1 MSKPKS
7 HHFVPQMLLRWFAVP
22 EDPER
27 IWQLRVDDKSEPVR
41 RAISKTA
48 VVTHYYTHYRDRP
61 RKEDDLFWE
70 VILSE
75 LEGRAA
81 ESLRQLEADPEHI
94 RGPAQALVLLQLL
107 RTPLGQ
113 AQIAKQ
119 AEAER
124 RRAFGAADDNVWM
137 RWVLERTHRV
147 PTLGEWIGLREAA
160 RAARAGVD
168 HPLLEADATAILDEM
183 MTVLTRSGFGERLRD
198 GDWNLLH
205 AEPDRF
211 VIGDEPV
218 TYSGQ
223 AEPARP
229 IWAQSELPEQLTMP
243 ISPTR
248 AIEVRRAPRPPG
260 SLREKDIAE
269 INLRAAGWAT
279 RFIYG
284 PDPDYLAR
292 VRALWLSRGE
302 RTPPPIDAGRRRR
315 R

>member
-7 HHFVPQMLLRWFAVP
+7 HHFVPQMLLRWFATP
-22 EDPER
+22 GDPER
-27 IWQLRVDDKSEPVR
+27 IWQLRLGDKSAPVR
-41 RAISKTA
+41 RAISSTA

-61 RKEDDLFWE
+61 RKEDNLFWE
-70 VILSE
+70 E
-75 LEGRAA
+75 LLAEWEGKAA

-113 AQIAKQ
+113 AQVAAQ
-119 AEAER
+119 AEADR
-124 RRAFGAADDNVWM
+124 RCVFGAADDNVWM
-137 RWVLERTHRV
+137 RWVVERTRRV
-147 PTLGEWIGLREAA
+147 PTLGEWNGMRDAAAAA
-160 RAARAGVD
+160 RDGRS
-168 HPLLEADATAILDEM
+168 HPLLEADATATLDEM
-183 MTVLTRSGFGERLRD
+183 MTVLTRSSFGERLRD

-205 AEPDRF
+205 AEPDQF

-223 AEPARP
+223 LEPARP

-260 SLREKDIAE
+260 SLREEDIAGL
-269 INLRAAGWAT
+269 NLRAAEWAT

-284 PDPDYLAR
+284 PDASYLEG
-292 VRALWLSRGE
+292 VRASWLAHGS
-302 RTPPPIDAGRRRR
+302 RTPPPINASQRRRR
-315 R
+315 